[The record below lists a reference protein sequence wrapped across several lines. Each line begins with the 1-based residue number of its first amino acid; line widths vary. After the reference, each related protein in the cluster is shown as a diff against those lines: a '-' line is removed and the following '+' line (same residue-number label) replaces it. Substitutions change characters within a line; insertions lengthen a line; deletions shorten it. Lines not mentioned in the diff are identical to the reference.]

1 MKRFLLLLVAV
12 FAVCSLSA
20 GDKLIWKADFSKLVG
35 KNTGTGAW
43 YNKKNGVELNVT
55 GTKNTMTINIVKNP
69 KKGFLDIQGLT
80 LYPGK
85 YEKGV
90 KYEASYKL
98 KSNKPIK
105 VWAAVAMSK
114 APWKAFKGEY
124 IELEPNE
131 VEDVDFDFVIP
142 QTYDGRFRI
151 VFLGLGNAD
160 DGTVIEISDLK
171 LEKDID

>member
-1 MKRFLLLLVAV
+1 M
-12 FAVCSLSA
+12 
-20 GDKLIWKADFSKLVG
+20 
-35 KNTGTGAW
+35 
-43 YNKKNGVELNVT
+43 
-55 GTKNTMTINIVKNP
+55 
-69 KKGFLDIQGLT
+69 T